1 MSTALI
7 YEEINRI
14 NFLMNYD
21 SSKLITEQQSYDT
34 HHITLLEAPPAK
46 PGTNPPAKLTPQQIQ
61 SAKQKIQ
68 QQATKSA
75 NSIFQELMKA
85 FDMDG
90 DRVLTD
96 YDGTNEGLAVAAI
109 KKIKN
114 KETLDA
120 LNKRIAATKQY
131 KNLKSWLNA
140 EMSDFDSEYGQIW
153 SKLEK
158 MGYAGANYNILL
170 KVAGY
175 TPVGMLV
182 KGADKAIDT
191 LRGMSMEDIMEGF
204 RSLLSGIGG
213 TVATTILAVTGP
225 IGAGINA
232 LLYAILTVWD
242 VILLKKGSPKFSW
255 FNFILDIF
263 STVLAGFG
271 VSKAFKPAEEVLKQ
285 ERTLEGFVK
294 TLSDKF
300 PTLAEWT
307 KKIAGF
313 LGTAVSKI
321 SGFVAQGIEWVVGKL
336 PFLSKLLE
344 PLKNMASTA
353 VEYGKM
359 IAQKFA
365 ASNVVQ
371 KVAQVGGQALSYLK
385 NFGTL
390 ALDKVMV
397 ALESKLGAKLAEK
410 FDQKI
415 FDKIKNYSMSTAKGY
430 SVGQIRPMFCKV
442 ENSADCKTFDTAL
455 HTAESL
461 GVLVTIGKEGREA
474 LDKGVESLKN
484 KDAKGYVET
493 GKKGT
498 EFVEKGAEF
507 FSDSENVAALKRSQ
521 NVGKSVVSGAKRAA
535 VARS

>member
-1 MSTALI
+1 MSTTLI

-46 PGTNPPAKLTPQQIQ
+46 PGVNPPAKLTPQQIQ
-61 SAKQKIQ
+61 AAKQKIQ

-120 LNKRIAATKQY
+120 LNKRIAATKQF

-182 KGADKAIDT
+182 KGADKAIDA
-191 LRGMSMEDIMEGF
+191 LRGMSLEDIMEGF
-204 RSLLSGIGG
+204 RSLISGVGG

-225 IGAGINA
+225 IGAGINV
-232 LLYAILTVWD
+232 LLYGILTVWD
-242 VILLKKGSPKFSW
+242 VMLLKKGSDKFSW
-255 FNFILDIF
+255 FSFILDIF

-271 VSKAFKPAEEVLKQ
+271 VAKAFKPAEQVLKQ
-285 ERTLEGFVK
+285 ERTIEGFVK

-307 KKIAGF
+307 KKIAGA
-313 LGTAVSKI
+313 LGNAVSKI

-336 PFLSKLLE
+336 PFLSKLLA
-344 PLKNMASTA
+344 PFKSMANTA

-365 ASNVVQ
+365 GSVSANV
-371 KVAQVGGQALSYLK
+371 KYAAAYTVATIEDIVK
-385 NFGTL
+385 RFGKL

-397 ALESKLGAKLAEK
+397 ALESKLGAKLAGK
-410 FDQKI
+410 FDKKI
-415 FDKIKNYSMSTAKGY
+415 FDKIKNYSLSTAKGY

-442 ENSADCKTFDTAL
+442 QNSVDCKTFDTAL

-461 GVLVTIGKEGREA
+461 GLLVALGKEGKEIIK
-474 LDKGVESLKN
+474 KGVTTVKS
-484 KDAKGYVET
+484 KDVAGHVEL

-498 EFVEKGAEF
+498 EAIEKGTEF
-507 FSDSENVAALKRSQ
+507 FSDNKNLQNLKL
-521 NVGKSVVSGAKRAA
+521 AKPKTAA
-535 VARS
+535 VG